1 MEALGRFGLTIDP
14 DERVVRLSPVER
26 ALLAIV
32 RAFEE
37 IRAECAATGKPGLV
51 LLDEPTPFLPREG
64 VDKLFALM
72 RSIAATGSSVIFISH
87 DIEEVMAITDRITV
101 LRDGLVAGELKTI
114 DATHD
119 QVVESSSGEA
129 WRRTAPVHTDQ
140 IETRKPF
147 VRIENLVGGCCGRR
161 ASRSGNGEITR
172 PDRPDRLGLRGSAT
186 SDLRR
191 KAVSQRNSPLNN

>member
-14 DERVVRLSPVER
+14 DEHVVRLSPVER

-37 IRAECAATGKPGLV
+37 IRAECAATGKPGVV

-72 RSIAATGSSVIFISH
+72 RSIASTGSSVIFISH

-114 DATHD
+114 DVTHRP
-119 QVVESSSGEA
+119 S
-129 WRRTAPVHTDQ
+129 
-140 IETRKPF
+140 
-147 VRIENLVGGCCGRR
+147 RR
-161 ASRSGNGEITR
+161 AHRWAKPGET
-172 PDRPDRLGLRGSAT
+172 DGAGSHG
-186 SDLRR
+186 SDL
-191 KAVSQRNSPLNN
+191 NSETVRQD